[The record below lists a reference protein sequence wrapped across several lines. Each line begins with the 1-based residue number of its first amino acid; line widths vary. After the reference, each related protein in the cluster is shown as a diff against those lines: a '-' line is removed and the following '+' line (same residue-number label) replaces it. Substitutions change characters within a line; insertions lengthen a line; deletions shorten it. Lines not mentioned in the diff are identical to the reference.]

1 MKKIKIYLDTSVIN
15 FLFADDSPEKKEIT
29 KQFFELFVSKGIYE
43 TFISIYVLEE
53 INNTTDL
60 IKKELLSEVI
70 KSHPVQIIDAVND
83 EDLIDMLSDEYIKNR
98 VVPEN
103 KLFDALHV
111 AVCTVF
117 EIDFLVSWNFKHLAN
132 INRERKF
139 ITVNQSLNYNYPLR
153 IVTPEN
159 LFNDEY
165 ESS

>member
-1 MKKIKIYLDTSVIN
+1 LKRDL
-15 FLFADDSPEKKEIT
+15 L
-29 KQFFELFVSKGIYE
+29 
-43 TFISIYVLEE
+43 
-53 INNTTDL
+53 TD
-60 IKKELLSEVI
+60 VI
-70 KSHPVQIIDAVND
+70 KNYPIQIINTRDDKTLVD
-83 EDLIDMLSDEYIKNR
+83 TLSAQYIKQK

-139 ITVNQSLNYNYPLR
+139 TAVNLSLNYNYPFR

-165 ESS
+165 

>member
-1 MKKIKIYLDTSVIN
+1 MKKLKIYLDTSVIN
-15 FLFADDSPEKKEIT
+15 FLFAEDSPEKKEIT
-29 KQFFELFVSKGIYE
+29 KQFFEQFVSTGIYE
-43 TFISIYVLEE
+43 TFVSIYVLEE

-60 IKKELLSEVI
+60 AKKELLADVI
-70 KSHPVQIIDAVND
+70 RTYPVQIIDVTGD
-83 EDLIDMLSDEYIKNR
+83 EELIDMLSDEYIKKQ

-139 ITVNQSLNYNYPLR
+139 IAVNQSLNYRYPLR

-165 ESS
+165 

>member
-1 MKKIKIYLDTSVIN
+1 MKKLKIYLDTSVIN

-29 KQFFELFVSKGIYE
+29 RQFFEQFVRTGIYE
-43 TFISIYVLEE
+43 TFVSIYVLEE
-53 INNTTDL
+53 INNTNNPE
-60 IKKELLSEVI
+60 KKELLTGVI
-70 KSHPVQIIDAVND
+70 KNYPVQIIDAVAE
-83 EDLIDMLSDEYIKNR
+83 EDLIDMLSDEYFKKQ

-139 ITVNQSLNYNYPLR
+139 LAVNQSLNYNYPLR

-165 ESS
+165 

>member
-1 MKKIKIYLDTSVIN
+1 MKKLKVYLDTSVIN
-15 FLFADDSPEKKEIT
+15 FLFAEDSPEKKEIT
-29 KQFFELFVSKGIYE
+29 KQFFEQFVSTGIYE
-43 TFISIYVLEE
+43 TFVSIYVLEE

-60 IKKELLSEVI
+60 AKKELLADI
-70 KSHPVQIIDAVND
+70 IRAYPVQIIDVTGD
-83 EDLIDMLSDEYIKNR
+83 EELIDILSDEYIKKQ

-139 ITVNQSLNYNYPLR
+139 IAVNQSLNYRYPLR

-165 ESS
+165 

>member
-1 MKKIKIYLDTSVIN
+1 MKKLKIYLDTSVIN

-29 KQFFELFVSKGIYE
+29 KQFFELFISTGIYE
-43 TFISIYVLEE
+43 TFVSIYVLEE

-60 IKKELLSEVI
+60 AKKGLLTEIIKK
-70 KSHPVQIIDAVND
+70 HPIQIIDVSED
-83 EDLIDMLSDEYIKNR
+83 EDPIDILSDEYVKKQ

-139 ITVNQSLNYNYPLR
+139 IAVNQSLNYNYPLR

-165 ESS
+165 